1 MSRSVEPD
9 EAVNADSFLDIVA
22 SVVSVMI
29 IMVMMTG
36 LKIKNTPPVAEVTSA
51 VVRASDDL
59 NQKRRGG
66 ADAARRGGNNR
77 HGNGADPGPNDHAA
91 TGT

>member
-1 MSRSVEPD
+1 MAHTAEQE

-36 LKIKNTPPVAEVTSA
+36 LKIRT
-51 VVRASDDL
+51 
-59 NQKRRGG
+59 RRW
-66 ADAARRGGNNR
+66 R
-77 HGNGADPGPNDHAA
+77 P
-91 TGT
+91 